1 MRRPTGRKDYYST
14 MGLAVDADEAQI
26 KKAYRKLALK
36 YHPDKNPGDASA
48 GDRFK
53 EVSEAYEV
61 LSDPRKRQIY
71 DHGNDPN
78 DSQQAGGF
86 AQQPSD
92 DPCPPRTIVVSA
104 RGGHHTVNTQCVVCS
119 GAFKFGGLRNLHTNA
134 VRYGRGTGL
143 LNGLSDCFGAGQ
155 LRFSSSSSRR
165 CRCMIR
171 GWMHLAPEQGWVHW
185 NPA

>member
-1 MRRPTGRKDYYST
+1 

-86 AQQPSD
+86 AQQPPD

-119 GAFKFGGLRNLHTNA
+119 GHLEHLNLADSEICTRTRFAMAGARACLMAFLTVLGLA
-134 VRYGRGTGL
+134 
-143 LNGLSDCFGAGQ
+143 S
-155 LRFSSSSSRR
+155 
-165 CRCMIR
+165 
-171 GWMHLAPEQGWVHW
+171 
-185 NPA
+185 